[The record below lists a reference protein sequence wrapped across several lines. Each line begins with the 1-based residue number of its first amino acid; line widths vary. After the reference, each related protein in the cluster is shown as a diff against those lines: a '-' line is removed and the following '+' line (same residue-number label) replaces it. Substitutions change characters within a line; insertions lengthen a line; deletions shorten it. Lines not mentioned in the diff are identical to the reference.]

1 MDAGRSYKK
10 KGNTLMKILTWLR
23 NKRLES
29 DWGHYGLS
37 AATINGYIR
46 KNDKIEL
53 NVPLQ
58 IVRGLVDELTSEMV
72 MTSESDALALAEKN
86 GMMKGYYKVA
96 LKLRELEKTGRRLKA
111 KGD

>member
-1 MDAGRSYKK
+1 
-10 KGNTLMKILTWLR
+10 MKRMFAWWKE
-23 NKRLES
+23 KRLER
-29 DWGHYGLS
+29 DWGRYGIS

-58 IVRGLVDELTSEMV
+58 IVRGLVDELLSEMV
-72 MTSESDALALAEKN
+72 TTGESDALALAEKN

-96 LKLRELEKTGRRLKA
+96 LRLRELEKTAKKLKTN
-111 KGD
+111 GGMIVVGEDEE